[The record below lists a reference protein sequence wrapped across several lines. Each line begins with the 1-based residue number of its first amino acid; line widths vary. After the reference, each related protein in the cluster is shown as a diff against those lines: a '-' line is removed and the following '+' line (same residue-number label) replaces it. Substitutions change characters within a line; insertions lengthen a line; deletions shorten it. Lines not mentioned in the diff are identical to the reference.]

1 MNEEITLSPE
11 DRQGYIKII
20 LLQSIAKRC
29 KEVWK
34 IEPDI
39 DIQDANYTSS
49 TTYIVIV
56 KLPAGRYFYAKDIT
70 YFEDLGVKF
79 AGMKATE
86 EPRLHLYFELN
97 LEKYLYNMTQKE
109 LNAINKATPLIQAQ
123 EQQQTTTLSN
133 FV

>member
-1 MNEEITLSPE
+1 MSEVITLSPE

-34 IEPDI
+34 FEPDI
-39 DIQDANYTSS
+39 DIQEANYTSS

-56 KLPAGRYFYAKDIT
+56 KLPAGRYFYAKDID
-70 YFEDLGVKF
+70 YFNDLGMKF

-109 LNAINKATPLIQAQ
+109 LNALNKAQALTQAQ
-123 EQQQTTTLSN
+123 AQQQTTTLNN

>member
-1 MNEEITLSPE
+1 MSEAITLSPD
-11 DRQGYIKII
+11 DRQGYIKIM

-29 KEVWK
+29 KEVWR

-39 DIQDANYTSS
+39 EIQDANYTNS
-49 TTYIVIV
+49 TTYIIIV
-56 KLPAGRYFYAKDIT
+56 KLPAGRYFYSRDID
-70 YFEDLGVKF
+70 YFNDLGVKF
-79 AGMKATE
+79 AGMKATD

-109 LNAINKATPLIQAQ
+109 LNALNKAMPLIQAQ
-123 EQQQTTTLSN
+123 EQQQGPTLKS

>member
-1 MNEEITLSPE
+1 MSEVITLSPE

-34 IEPDI
+34 FEPDI
-39 DIQDANYTSS
+39 DIQEANYTSS
-49 TTYIVIV
+49 TTYIIIV
-56 KLPAGRYFYAKDIT
+56 KLPAGRYFYAKDID
-70 YFEDLGVKF
+70 YFNDLGMKF

-109 LNAINKATPLIQAQ
+109 LNALNKAQTLTQAQ
-123 EQQQTTTLSN
+123 AQQQTTTLSN

>member
-1 MNEEITLSPE
+1 MSEVITLSPE

-34 IEPDI
+34 FEPDI
-39 DIQDANYTSS
+39 DIQEANYTSS

-56 KLPAGRYFYAKDIT
+56 KLPAGRYFYAKDID
-70 YFEDLGVKF
+70 YFNDLGMKF

-109 LNAINKATPLIQAQ
+109 LNALNKAQALTQAQ
-123 EQQQTTTLSN
+123 AQQQTTTLSN